1 MDFNTLAILFIAFSV
16 ISSVFRKWQEK
27 RSMFDRDSRPNT
39 DGPRRAEFEVEE
51 IDLSERD
58 IFRAPDPVELPAEP
72 IREFRD
78 ISGKRPVSE
87 EDTGPEFQ
95 EVRGATPVSEAD
107 TGPEFVDPLK
117 DDETYRAD
125 PAVIYAKPGDVVVR
139 VDDQAVV
146 SEEIRWVSGQTPEIK
161 VGKRRLR
168 FDKDALINGILYQEI
183 LGSPRSERMP

>member
-27 RSMFDRDSRPNT
+27 RSMFDRDSRSNT
-39 DGPRRAEFEVEE
+39 AGPRRAEFEVEE

-78 ISGKRPVSE
+78 ISGKRPVLE

-117 DDETYRAD
+117 DDETYR
-125 PAVIYAKPGDVVVR
+125 R